1 MKARPSSIS
10 PPRNRS
16 LTGDSSLS
24 FANAFERYDIGEQSY
39 TIAGRTISISAP
51 RDPAVLLDELI
62 ANGSEVDVTDERLPY
77 WAEIWSSSIALSEH
91 LLEAGEVEPS
101 TRCLEL
107 GCGLGLVGVSLGFRT
122 PHVRFTDY
130 QPDAVAMARHNW
142 RGAHG
147 GEAEG
152 AVLDWRE
159 PPADGR
165 RYDLVVAAD
174 VAYEER
180 FFAPL
185 ADTFS
190 RCLAPGG
197 HVILAEPSRPVA
209 GSFYLM
215 LRARGWLHQDTRRT
229 VASNRGPV
237 TVRISTFRQGSSAAI
252 AS

>member
-1 MKARPSSIS
+1 M
-10 PPRNRS
+10 
-16 LTGDSSLS
+16 S

-159 PPADGR
+159 PPPP
-165 RYDLVVAAD
+165 AAGMIWWS
-174 VAYEER
+174 
-180 FFAPL
+180 PL
-185 ADTFS
+185 TWPTRSVF
-190 RCLAPGG
+190 L
-197 HVILAEPSRPVA
+197 RPWPIP
-209 GSFYLM
+209 F
-215 LRARGWLHQDTRRT
+215 H
-229 VASNRGPV
+229 
-237 TVRISTFRQGSSAAI
+237 AAWPP
-252 AS
+252 AAT